1 MEQCREVG
9 DCVLVLIFPKAYSE
23 MRIWVQVGFLGSDP
37 RKQNGNGKVRGR
49 EESKQRD
56 FVANYSDW
64 ELYSCCLRSF

>member
-1 MEQCREVG
+1 MPGGWRLCLSF
-9 DCVLVLIFPKAYSE
+9 DFPQSILRDEDLGAS
-23 MRIWVQVGFLGSDP
+23 RFLGSDP

-64 ELYSCCLRSF
+64 ELYSFCLRSF